1 MLGRAVT
8 TGVVAM
14 AAESALRQHLMHLK
28 ERIIHHYDELSP
40 YYRDIWGVHIH
51 HGYWKIGTESKEE
64 AQEQLIRELV
74 FRAKIANNTRIL
86 DVGCGLGGTAVY
98 LSKILGANVTG
109 ITISPTQVEI
119 GNNLAKHCGAYVR
132 LLLMDAEALEIEE
145 RFDVVWSVEAISH
158 MSDKPAC
165 FRSMAQVLAS
175 GGTLVI
181 ADWFRSSTATPAQD
195 REFLEPIEQAMLVPK
210 LEVPN
215 VYGDYI
221 TQAGLNVSYF
231 EDLSANVFKTWDL
244 AIDLIGKPA
253 LWKFAAARG
262 KDFVSFLEG
271 FAAMRAGYKSKSLV
285 YGTLIAHK
293 P

>member
-1 MLGRAVT
+1 LQLASLR
-8 TGVVAM
+8 M
-14 AAESALRQHLMHLK
+14 ALNLALRQHLMHLK
-28 ERIIHHYDELSP
+28 EQIIHHYDELSP

-51 HGYWKIGTESKEE
+51 HGYWRTGTESKEE

-74 FRAKIANNTRIL
+74 SRAKIANNTRIL

-98 LSKILGANVTG
+98 LSKTLGANVTG

-119 GNNLAKHCGAYVR
+119 GNNLAKHCGSDVR
-132 LLLMDAEALEIEE
+132 LLLMDAEALEMEE

-158 MSDKPAC
+158 LSDKPAC
-165 FRSMAQVLAS
+165 FRSIAQVLAS

-195 REFLEPIEQAMLVPK
+195 REFLEPIERAMLVPK
-210 LEVPN
+210 LEVPK
-215 VYGDYI
+215 VYSDYI
-221 TQAGLNVSYF
+221 TQAGLDVTCF

-271 FAAMRAGYKSKSLV
+271 FVAMRAGYKSKSLV